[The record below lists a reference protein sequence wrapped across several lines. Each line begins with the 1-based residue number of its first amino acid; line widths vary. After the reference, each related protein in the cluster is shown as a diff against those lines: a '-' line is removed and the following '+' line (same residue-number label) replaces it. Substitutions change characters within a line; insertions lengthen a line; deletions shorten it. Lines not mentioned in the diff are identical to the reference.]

1 MNEKSIETLQKEA
14 ADFNIGGLI
23 GKPWS
28 EINDIINKHKDN
40 GFILEKLH
48 KSKKFQKY
56 CQEQA
61 DHFLKRRIALTQKD
75 FEAVRLL
82 WLYGDLELD
91 EILIIKDRI
100 NDDDYIRSDRFRD
113 FDKDKTMR
121 LFAEN
126 IPDIQEELEVPG
138 HLVPQMRL
146 NQRQR
151 LVDFVRFME
160 SGRKSKELIKK
171 GDWKALSEAFE
182 HFPRMKTEAIIDLY
196 KASVKENPDSERA
209 HMMSRIFICRLY
221 DIDDGKWELK
231 NSSELDAIENIIK
244 ENYNAPESDAFIS
257 RILAKISETR
267 ETLSNKSKKNALPL
281 IIDEEITQEDTI
293 QNDFQQ
299 KQESEVSQNSEE
311 LKQTKDSKE
320 EIKEEIK
327 KDNIKDNI
335 EKEPLKENSEP
346 LSETEKEKT
355 EKESVSAGQKE
366 EKNWQEET
374 LNSWKDWAKG
384 HHKRIETYE
393 PETAPKDLAFKIY
406 PSNKEADKEKFE
418 ADIHYKEANHMV
430 VKGKPGNEVFEGI
443 VAMAK
448 KNGNQIIFGNIKSDE
463 FKARLLLACLKDSEI
478 EMTNAPKID
487 DLQDIPED
495 LKEALHNQAKQ
506 KTGESKGKIESQ
518 SKDKDTLENDDKS
531 RSERRGGNREHR
543 PFNKNRRNG
552 EKRPRREFTEEEK
565 KAYRER
571 KIREAALHSH

>member
-14 ADFNIGGLI
+14 ADFNIGSLI
-23 GKPWS
+23 GRPWS

-40 GFILEKLH
+40 GLILEKLH
-48 KSKKFQKY
+48 KSQKFQEY

-61 DHFLKRRIALTQKD
+61 DRFLKRRIALTQKD
-75 FEAVRLL
+75 FESVKLL
-82 WLYGDLELD
+82 WLYGNLELD

-100 NDDDYIRSDRFRD
+100 ADDDYIRSDRFRD

-121 LFAEN
+121 LFAKN

-138 HLVPQMRL
+138 HLGPRIRM

-160 SGRKSKELIKK
+160 SGRKSKELIEK
-171 GDWKALSEAFE
+171 GDWKALAEAFE
-182 HFPRMKTEAIIDLY
+182 YFPRTKTEAIIELY
-196 KASVKENPDSERA
+196 KTAEGKNPDSERSQ
-209 HMMSRIFICRLY
+209 MMARIFICRLY

-231 NSSELDAIENIIK
+231 NSGELDALEAFIK
-244 ENYNAPESDAFIS
+244 ESYKAPESDELIS
-257 RILAKISETR
+257 RILAKISQAR
-267 ETLSNKSKKNALPL
+267 ETLNNKSKKKAQPL
-281 IIDEEITQEDTI
+281 IIDEEITQEDTTQKKLTEKQEDKQEEI
-293 QNDFQQ
+293 QETKSGNDEQQASPQNDNTN
-299 KQESEVSQNSEE
+299 KDAPKVNPAAETTKKTTEDTEQEVAP
-311 LKQTKDSKE
+311 SK
-320 EIKEEIK
+320 
-327 KDNIKDNI
+327 N
-335 EKEPLKENSEP
+335 
-346 LSETEKEKT
+346 
-355 EKESVSAGQKE
+355 QE
-366 EKNWQEET
+366 EKSWQEET

-406 PSNKEADKEKFE
+406 PSNKEADKENFE

-430 VKGKPGNEVFEGI
+430 VKGKPGNEVFDGI

-448 KNGNQIIFGNIKSDE
+448 KNGNQITFGNIKSDE

-478 EMTNAPKID
+478 EIINGPKIE
-487 DLQDIPED
+487 DLQNIPED
-495 LKEALHNQAKQ
+495 LKEALNNQAKQ
-506 KTGESKGKIESQ
+506 KTGERKENTERPT
-518 SKDKDTLENDDKS
+518 KDKNAPKDADKS
-531 RSERRGGNREHR
+531 RSERRGGNKERR
-543 PFNKNRRNG
+543 PFNKDRRNG